1 MGIAS
6 RLAVF
11 EYGHVYLSVCVCQSQ
26 VGVLTKRMGGSRW
39 FLARRLFLRP
49 IMHCNKLLKGNSDHY
64 KRRTLFSGTLSQ
76 TPDLFAGRHGASF
89 VAKCCQLSST
99 KVESG
104 RFARDKL
111 HSTTVVGRSWQYLLR
126 STVSLSHRASISV
139 YSTVRVRPHVAR
151 VRLRHLVLVTLY
163 CVQEL
168 AYSTVGAY
176 TERGAYETK
185 KTRRQRLHNR
195 GAVKRTGRMWSIV

>member
-1 MGIAS
+1 
-6 RLAVF
+6 
-11 EYGHVYLSVCVCQSQ
+11 
-26 VGVLTKRMGGSRW
+26 MGGSRW

-111 HSTTVVGRSWQYLLR
+111 HSTTVVDRSWQYLLR

-185 KTRRQRLHNR
+185 KTRRRRLHNR
-195 GAVKRTGRMWSIV
+195 GVVKRTGRMWSIV